1 MFLFK
6 CVLKLL
12 INFALFFLLLLVY
25 ICVGVEIVTLMQD
38 CNTYMTVIY
47 MQFSGLY
54 DHYWMICLY
63 KINLCGNIPV
73 KQQELRFRVVRWLTS
88 LSNFTWVWFPWLCK
102 WRKLGLVTWLP
113 AAWIP
118 SFSKFLFFFI
128 SLFSSSFIHLLV
140 SSFQALPCDLSNVM

>member
-73 KQQELRFRVVRWLTS
+73 KQQELRFRVVR
-88 LSNFTWVWFPWLCK
+88 FQ
-102 WRKLGLVTWLP
+102 KLAKDFSIVIKRTTKRFSRLVSEESRGPEILQ
-113 AAWIP
+113 
-118 SFSKFLFFFI
+118 FDML
-128 SLFSSSFIHLLV
+128 SSSRLSSVAMHCTIPVLV
-140 SSFQALPCDLSNVM
+140 